1 MTKKQYN
8 FGEKTTEWSSKQ
20 GKELPVWRTPKYEHS
35 REKAV
40 QVIEE
45 YDDIHE
51 GDFWI
56 LMNESKNGKMIYSG
70 LIISHNACLKINE
83 HLAEEKRFKP
93 ECVTLD
99 KAGFANTLVYTYC
112 CPEQGIYEVGEA
124 SPTNLKNPY
133 PYAMALKRCMD
144 RVILKNSK
152 IAFEGIY
159 SVSEADE
166 FKERQDDGTAENKS
180 KKKSAQVT
188 APNDQQRMIAEIYEL
203 AEQKNIPTDEICSI
217 AGKPI
222 EEMYYPGQMRECI
235 NWLKSEPRR

>member
-20 GKELPVWRTPKYEHS
+20 GKELPVWRTPKYEQS
-35 REKAV
+35 REMAIK
-40 QVIEE
+40 IITE

-99 KAGFANTLVYTYC
+99 KDGYAKTLVYTYC
-112 CPEQGIYEVGEA
+112 CPEQGLYEVGEA
-124 SPTNLKNPY
+124 SAANCKNPY

-144 RVILKNSK
+144 RVILKNSR
-152 IAFEGIY
+152 IAYEGIY
-159 SVSEADE
+159 SDSEADE
-166 FKERQDDGTAENKS
+166 FKERQDDGTPS
-180 KKKSAQVT
+180 KQKKSQPAQS
-188 APNDQQRMIAEIYEL
+188 DQQSMIAEIYEL
-203 AEQKNIPTDEICSI
+203 AEKKNIPTEEICKI
-217 AGKPI
+217 AGTSI
-222 EEMYYPGQMRECI
+222 EDMYYPGQMRECI
-235 NWLKSEPRR
+235 NWLKSEPTRR